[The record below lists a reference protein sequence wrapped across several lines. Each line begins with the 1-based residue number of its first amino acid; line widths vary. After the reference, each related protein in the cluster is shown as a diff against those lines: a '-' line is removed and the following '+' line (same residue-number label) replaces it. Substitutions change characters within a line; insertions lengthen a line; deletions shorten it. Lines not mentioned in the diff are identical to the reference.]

1 MTTALFACLA
11 LVAAEA
17 IVVLAIVGVASHQE
31 RVRRRRSPAMQA
43 RRAEARIQAT
53 TNQRMHQMMDVARQ
67 TMDQQRR
74 R

>member
-11 LVAAEA
+11 LVAVEA
-17 IVVLAIVGVASHQE
+17 VVILTIIAVVTHQE

-53 TNQRMHQMMDVARQ
+53 TNQTMRQMMDVARQ
-67 TMDQQRR
+67 AMDQQRR
-74 R
+74 H